1 MWWTSRD
8 GTGSANFLMNL
19 SNDSMPDEAN
29 ALPLVPDL
37 TDTALGRAVAGQY
50 RLEREIGR
58 GGMGVVYLATDEQ
71 LQRNV
76 AIKTL
81 PPHLA
86 ADAVV
91 RDRFLREARMAGALS
106 QQNIVP
112 IYAAA
117 ERDGV
122 VYFVMR
128 YIAGESLAE
137 RLGHLRTLPAAD
149 VVTILRQLASALAYA
164 HARGVVHRDI
174 KAENVLLDRETGLAM
189 LTDFGIARMAESK
202 PLTATGTVLGTVQ
215 YMSPEQ
221 VIGDELDGRSD
232 LYALGVLAFLML
244 SGRFP
249 FERNSPSAIL
259 VAHVNSPPPRLC
271 EVATQVPTALGNV
284 VDRLL
289 SKSRDGRYATG
300 DALRQALDAIT
311 LDATTW
317 DADALPS
324 VVVAPNE
331 TTDTVLSSTEANEV
345 WARAA
350 ELQAKTGMFVPPAEF
365 TLRVAGAE
373 LVTRGYDA
381 ALVKEA
387 AIDAGI
393 DGKYVER
400 ALAERAKSERRSV
413 DLAHVQRGPQMLAP
427 VNPFIGAP
435 TKIDYEA
442 TIEGELS
449 SDGFEE
455 IADEV
460 RRELGEM
467 VTVSLV
473 GRTMSITSAATA
485 TRHGGTPR
493 RIRINVSSRNGKTS
507 IRASE
512 DLSPSAL
519 SVFIGMTLGLGTGL
533 GTGLMG
539 GVLTATNSGPL
550 AAVTL
555 LSAVAAAYGAA
566 RFLFARTARKRDA
579 ELQRVLQRV
588 VERTRELSQATP
600 ENFDK
605 RSR

>member
-1 MWWTSRD
+1 MWWTSGD
-8 GTGSANFLMNL
+8 GTGSANFPMNL
-19 SNDSMPDEAN
+19 SNESMPDEAN
-29 ALPLVPDL
+29 ALPRVPDL
-37 TDTALGRAVAGQY
+37 TESALGRAVAGQY

-71 LQRNV
+71 LQREV

-164 HARGVVHRDI
+164 HTRGVVHRDI

-189 LTDFGIARMAESK
+189 LTDFGIARLAESK

-221 VIGDELDGRSD
+221 VIGDDLDGRSD

-259 VAHVNSPPPRLC
+259 VAHVNAPPPRLC
-271 EVATQVPTALGNV
+271 DVATQVPNALGNV

-289 SKSRDGRYATG
+289 SKSRDARYATG
-300 DALRQALDAIT
+300 EALRQALDAIS
-311 LDATTW
+311 LDAIET
-317 DADALPS
+317 DARSAD
-324 VVVAPNE
+324 VVAPRG
-331 TTDTVLSSTEANEV
+331 TADAVLSSTEAQEV

-350 ELQAKTGMFVPPAEF
+350 ELQANTGLFVPPAEF
-365 TLRVAGAE
+365 TPRAAGAE

-387 AIDAGI
+387 AVDAGI

-400 ALAERAKSERRSV
+400 ALAERAKSERLSA
-413 DLAHVQRGPQMLAP
+413 DLANVQRGPQMLAP

-460 RRELGEM
+460 RRQLGEM
-467 VTVSLV
+467 VTVSQV
-473 GRTMSITSAATA
+473 GRTMSITSAAMA
-485 TRHGGTPR
+485 TRNGGTPR
-493 RIRINVSSRNGKTS
+493 RIQINVSSRHGRTS

-519 SVFIGMTLGLGTGL
+519 SIFIGVTFGVGTGL

-566 RFLFARTARKRDA
+566 RFFFTRTARKRDA

-588 VERTRELSQATP
+588 VERTREFLLATP
-600 ENFDK
+600 DSVDK
-605 RSR
+605 RLR